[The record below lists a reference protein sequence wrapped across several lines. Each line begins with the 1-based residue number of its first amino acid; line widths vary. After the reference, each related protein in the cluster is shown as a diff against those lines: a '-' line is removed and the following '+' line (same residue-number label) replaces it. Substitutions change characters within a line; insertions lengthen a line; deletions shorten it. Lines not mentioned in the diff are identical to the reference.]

1 MKPDTLTSASVTTA
15 WVVVAN
21 KPFYPVY
28 VWWLTGLDAAR
39 ASLWTLAA
47 WPLFAALPWLARRSP
62 LGARAGLPLVGAAD
76 STFAT
81 YMFGEGSGVEAFLVP
96 CAMLAALSFRAEEA
110 RISWALTSLVFLAF
124 AALRYAAPAG
134 VSPLPAGLPLV
145 GAADSAFAT
154 YMFGEGSGVESFLVP
169 CAMLAA
175 LSFRASEARISWA
188 LTSLVYIAFAALR
201 LAAPAGVSPLP
212 GGLLNL
218 NLFSAASLTAFIGLR
233 FASAR

>member
-1 MKPDTLTSASVTTA
+1 LKPDALTSASVTTA

-62 LGARAGLPLVGAAD
+62 LGAR
-76 STFAT
+76 
-81 YMFGEGSGVEAFLVP
+81 
-96 CAMLAALSFRAEEA
+96 
-110 RISWALTSLVFLAF
+110 
-124 AALRYAAPAG
+124 
-134 VSPLPAGLPLV
+134 AGLPLV